1 MVAKFDAICTK
12 CCRSCRNLNVKAEIN
27 SGKAE
32 VATGCA
38 KHRNVKAEVTSGKA
52 EVATNYDRIFF
63 RLSKWT

>member
-1 MVAKFDAICTK
+1 M
-12 CCRSCRNLNVKAEIN
+12 KAEIN